1 MKTLRN
7 ELSAIGR
14 HDVLERVMAYRGGK
28 NNYAPFAYSGVSDT
42 SFVRIF
48 TTGM

>member
-14 HDVLERVMAYRGGK
+14 HNVLERVMAYRGGK
-28 NNYAPFAYSGVSDT
+28 NNYASSAYSDV
-42 SFVRIF
+42 
-48 TTGM
+48 